1 MSSLIS
7 QSLSSHFVNTTA
19 AQIPLRTIIALLLV
33 GPLLVLGCDSGSGG
47 NSDENDGGAEAG
59 TETAGNETAGT
70 ETAGAE
76 TAGAET
82 AGTETAGTESG
93 TEAGETAGMD
103 EPLAP
108 EVPIIRRVRA
118 YINRQDGGLGLQ
130 IDGRDEDNNVKGFT
144 LEYFFDDGEPLVVV
158 EGGGPITLEFNE
170 LRQGNGDFVGYWTIP
185 FLLDINVDLLRLA
198 EAKLT
203 VYDEDNHMSPVTT
216 IALLD
221 TPTMPDGEECDLNRG
236 LSRCG
241 ESSLCETAAG
251 GRTSCG
257 PAVIECPDYYNVI
270 NLNEAGGTY
279 EGDTTGQATYGLGTC
294 GGGSASQVFSFTAD
308 VAGSYTFLAEP
319 TGVSPGFTG
328 NPDTL
333 MWIRSHCRFSDWVA
347 ELGCNDD
354 VSIGSDLRSII
365 RLELEAGQTVF
376 AFIDGFSRNGEIG
389 WTGPFVINVT
399 QD

>member
-1 MSSLIS
+1 MISLYGQELPSDSLWSSPRGRISQTFIALSLILPL
-7 QSLSSHFVNTTA
+7 SLFA
-19 AQIPLRTIIALLLV
+19 
-33 GPLLVLGCDSGSGG
+33 CDGDNSTETS
-47 NSDENDGGAEAG
+47 SDEAGEESSAGAEGGAEAG
-59 TETAGNETAGT
+59 EE
-70 ETAGAE
+70 AGAE
-76 TAGAET
+76 AGEEAGDMAGSTAGDM
-82 AGTETAGTESG
+82 
-93 TEAGETAGMD
+93 AGME

-158 EGGGPITLEFNE
+158 EGGGPIQLEFSE
-170 LRQGNGDFVGYWTIP
+170 LRQGNGDFVGLWTIP
-185 FLLDINVDLLRLA
+185 FLLDANVDLLRLA

-203 VYDEDNHMSPVTT
+203 VFDEDENISPETT

-241 ESSLCETAAG
+241 EDSLCETAAG

-257 PAVIECPDYYNVI
+257 PAVVECPEYYNVVD
-270 NLNEAGGTY
+270 LNTEGGTY

-308 VAGSYTFLAEP
+308 AAGSYTFLAEP
-319 TGVSPGFTG
+319 TGVAPGFMGT
-328 NPDTL
+328 PDTL

-347 ELGCNDD
+347 ELACNDD
-354 VSIGSDLRSII
+354 VNTAAQDLRSLIN
-365 RLELEAGQTVF
+365 LELEADQTVF
-376 AFIDGFSRNGEIG
+376 VFIDGYSRNGEIG
-389 WTGPFVINVT
+389 WTGPFVISVT
-399 QD
+399 QE